1 MAVHTLSTAGKG
13 QEAVS
18 VTLPDGVTAATVRN
32 QLGNILASESFS
44 LSDRLSRFLR
54 FIVEHVLDGKTEPLK
69 EYVIGVE
76 VFDKDQSF
84 DPRVDSI
91 VRVEAG
97 RLRTKLKEYYGE
109 EGRSD
114 PVRIE
119 LAKRGYVPVFR
130 CLPSEVGDSGSS
142 EPQRPVEASKRLV
155 QPSLKKLRGPWTGL
169 AAGIVI
175 LLLMGGVYLWT
186 GSQPHRLE
194 PDAERP
200 QGAQLQPP
208 KFSVAVLPLKNLS
221 RDSAEEYFSDAMTDA
236 LITSLA
242 KINPMQVTSMTSAMH
257 FKGADEPI
265 SKIARELNVGHIVE
279 GSVFR
284 YEDRVRITAQLI
296 DGKTDKH
303 VWAESYERA
312 ATDILALQRDVAWRI
327 AGALAGEMLRTKSVE
342 QTQPSTIEPAA
353 YEAYLKGR
361 YFRNKL
367 SEDGFKKGVAYFQR
381 AIDGQPDYAPAY
393 AGMASCYCLLGGHG
407 LELTSPREGMPKAK
421 AAALKALEIDS
432 ELAEPYG
439 VLGIIRTKYDWD
451 WDGGEKALRRAL
463 ELNPSFAQGHA
474 WYSIHLEAMGR
485 HEEAILEAERAR
497 ELNPLSLAA
506 NVNLGWQLYQAG
518 RHWEAIEQYNKTL
531 ELDPGFWGAHWAL
544 GYYYQS
550 QGRYEE
556 AITALKKAVERKS
569 GHTLALSTL
578 AYTYA
583 VSGNR
588 AEALKILESLKA
600 RSAKTY
606 VSPAHIA
613 TVYAGLGEKDQV
625 FEWLEKAYA
634 ARSRSLAWLN
644 VAREWDGLRSDP
656 RFTALLA
663 KVGLAS

>member
-1 MAVHTLSTAGKG
+1 
-13 QEAVS
+13 VS
-18 VTLPDGVTAATVRN
+18 VTLPEGVTAATVRN
-32 QLGNILASESFS
+32 QLANILASDSFS

-54 FIVEHVLDGKTEPLK
+54 FVVEHVLDGKTEPLK

-76 VFDKDQSF
+76 VFDKDESF

-91 VRVEAG
+91 VRVEAA

-130 CLPSEVGDSGSS
+130 YLHSEVGDSRSN
-142 EPQRPVEASKRLV
+142 EPQRSVEASKTLF
-155 QPSLKKLRGPWTGL
+155 QPRLKKLSGPWYGV
-169 AAGIVI
+169 AAGIVTV
-175 LLLMGGVYLWT
+175 LLVGGVYLWT
-186 GSQPHRLE
+186 GNQPRKLEQRLQ
-194 PDAERP
+194 D
-200 QGAQLQPP
+200 AQLQPP

-221 RDSAEEYFSDAMTDA
+221 RDSTEEYFSDAMTDA

-242 KINPMQVTSMTSAMH
+242 KINPMQVTSMMSATH
-257 FKGADEPI
+257 YKGADEPI
-265 SKIARELNVGHIVE
+265 SKIARELNVGHVVE
-279 GSVFR
+279 GSVVR

-296 DGKTDKH
+296 DGRTDKH
-303 VWAESYERA
+303 VWAESYERDMA
-312 ATDILALQRDVAWRI
+312 DVLTLQRDVAWRI
-327 AGALAGEMLRTKSVE
+327 AGALAGEMLRAKPVDL
-342 QTQPSTIEPAA
+342 TQPSTIEPAA

-361 YFRNKL
+361 FFRNKL
-367 SEDGFKKGVAYFQR
+367 SEDGFKKGVEYFQR
-381 AIDGQPDYAPAY
+381 AIDKEPDYASAY

-407 LELTSPREGMPKAK
+407 LELTAPREGMPKAK

-439 VLGIIRTKYDWD
+439 VLGIIATKYDWD
-451 WDGGEKALRRAL
+451 WDGAEKALRRAL
-463 ELNPSFAQGHA
+463 ELNPSFAQGHE
-474 WYSIHLEAMGR
+474 WYSIHLEARGR
-485 HEEAILEAERAR
+485 HEEAMLEAERAR
-497 ELNPLSLAA
+497 ELNPLSLGA

-518 RHWEAIEQYNKTL
+518 RHWEAVEQYNKTL
-531 ELDPGFWGAHWAL
+531 ELDPNFWGAHWAL

-588 AEALKILESLKA
+588 AEALKILDDLKA
-600 RSAKTY
+600 RSGKTY

-613 TVYAGLGEKDQV
+613 TVYSGLGEKDSA
-625 FEWLEKAYA
+625 FEWLERAYA

-644 VAREWDGLRSDP
+644 VAREWDNLRSDS
-656 RFTALLA
+656 RFTDLLK